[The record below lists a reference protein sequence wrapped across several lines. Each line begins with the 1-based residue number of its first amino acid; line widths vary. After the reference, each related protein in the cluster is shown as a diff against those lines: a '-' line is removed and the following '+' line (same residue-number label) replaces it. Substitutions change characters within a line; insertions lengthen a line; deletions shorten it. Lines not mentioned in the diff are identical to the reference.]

1 MKIRKL
7 WAMLLAAAMV
17 FTLAACGPTNEEP
30 STAPSETVSESPAPV
45 ESEAPSPSQ
54 SAQRTHVSLAVLSG
68 PTGVGAAKLLSDSDA
83 GTTLNDY
90 SDYLVAS
97 DNNELMSGLTG
108 GTIDI
113 ATVASNMAVNL
124 YNKTEGGIKIIAL
137 GTQGVL
143 HILEGGGTENI
154 QSVSDLAGKTIYAT
168 GQGANPE
175 YILRYLLE
183 KSGLTPG
190 EDVEITFADPTEIT
204 QGLKSGTIEVA
215 MLPVPA
221 ATAAIIQG
229 EGQIREAIDVTEAWN
244 DLNSGSQLIMTAV
257 VARTQF
263 IEENPDAVAAFLEES
278 EASIN
283 YVNNNPEAIS
293 QTIAD
298 LGITPSA
305 AIAQQ
310 AIPQC
315 HLVFISG
322 TDMAPAISDY
332 FMALYSIDPTSVG
345 NALPDDAI
353 YYVP

>member
-30 STAPSETVSESPAPV
+30 RTAPSETVSESPAPV

-90 SDYLVAS
+90 RDYLVAS

-143 HILEGGGTENI
+143 HILEGGGT
-154 QSVSDLAGKTIYAT
+154 
-168 GQGANPE
+168 
-175 YILRYLLE
+175 
-183 KSGLTPG
+183 
-190 EDVEITFADPTEIT
+190 
-204 QGLKSGTIEVA
+204 
-215 MLPVPA
+215 
-221 ATAAIIQG
+221 
-229 EGQIREAIDVTEAWN
+229 
-244 DLNSGSQLIMTAV
+244 
-257 VARTQF
+257 
-263 IEENPDAVAAFLEES
+263 
-278 EASIN
+278 
-283 YVNNNPEAIS
+283 
-293 QTIAD
+293 
-298 LGITPSA
+298 
-305 AIAQQ
+305 
-310 AIPQC
+310 
-315 HLVFISG
+315 
-322 TDMAPAISDY
+322 
-332 FMALYSIDPTSVG
+332 
-345 NALPDDAI
+345 
-353 YYVP
+353 